1 MTMKNDERVE
11 ARWSVDLEATVAKN
25 VCWLRENRGISRKQ
39 FGSDLLHHGFGMDEV
54 TVLELESG
62 EKPLRLNEIAVIAAY
77 FEVPIQSLWRDD
89 ADIANE
95 ILAATEAAEEEQRR
109 ISAEYYTQQRV
120 ERLRNKLENG

>member
-1 MTMKNDERVE
+1 MGGNEQLE

-39 FGSDLLHHGFGMDEV
+39 LGLDLLHHGFGMDER

-77 FEVPIQSLWRDD
+77 FNVPIQSLWRDD
-89 ADIANE
+89 AEIAHE
-95 ILAATEAAEEEQRR
+95 LLLAAEAADEQARR
-109 ISAEYYTQQRV
+109 VAAEYYTQQRI